1 MKILLRGEQKMTW
14 ESTIKRIGIA
24 LLIAISAASVKAGAA
39 LSLQIAQAGANET
52 TPGGVEH
59 QPTMEPDAA
68 VRSIQP
74 PPPAMP
80 EAVAPPAPPP
90 AAKPAAP
97 PVPDTNVGSQEKNE
111 TKPENPPN

>member
-1 MKILLRGEQKMTW
+1 MTL
-14 ESTIKRIGIA
+14 EAAVKRIGVA
-24 LLIAISAASVKAGAA
+24 LLIAMPAASAQAGAA
-39 LSLQIAQAGANET
+39 LFLQIAQAGANET

-68 VRSIQP
+68 SPMAAPP

-80 EAVAPPAPPP
+80 ETVAPAAAEPVAPPADE
-90 AAKPAAP
+90 
-97 PVPDTNVGSQEKNE
+97 VPSETNAGSQEKKNE